1 MQFNRINEI
10 KLTLKNYFNELLD
23 KKNIKKNN
31 YGLLDDIKTAVE
43 KAKFRK
49 LNDTVILS
57 YSQKDN
63 NNSKHFN
70 LGDFGLKCRKV

>member
-1 MQFNRINEI
+1 M
-10 KLTLKNYFNELLD
+10 KELFQWITWQ
-23 KKNIKKNN
+23 KKYKKNN